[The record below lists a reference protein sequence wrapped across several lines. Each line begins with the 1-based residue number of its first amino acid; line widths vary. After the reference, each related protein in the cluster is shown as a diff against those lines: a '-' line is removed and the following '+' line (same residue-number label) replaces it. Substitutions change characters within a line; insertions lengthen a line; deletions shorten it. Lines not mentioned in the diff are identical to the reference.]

1 MSPTLAGSL
10 RARAGKI
17 ILMEDLISRGV
28 WYVWCVRDEPR
39 ILQPDTS
46 DLISSEK
53 LLLAGMHL
61 MWLLETTECGWITL
75 IER

>member
-10 RARAGKI
+10 WARAGNI
-17 ILMEDLISRGV
+17 ILMVDLISCGV
-28 WYVWCVRDEPR
+28 VCGVYVTEPR

-53 LLLAGMHL
+53 LPLAGMHL
-61 MWLLETTECGWITL
+61 MWLLETTECGWITA

>member
-1 MSPTLAGSL
+1 MRPTLAGSL
-10 RARAGKI
+10 RARTSKI
-17 ILMEDLISRGV
+17 IQMADLISGGV
-28 WYVWCVRDEPR
+28 YVTETG

-61 MWLLETTECGWITL
+61 MWLLETIECGWITV

>member
-1 MSPTLAGSL
+1 MRPTLAGSL
-10 RARAGKI
+10 RARTSKI
-17 ILMEDLISRGV
+17 IQMADLISGGV
-28 WYVWCVRDEPR
+28 YVTETG

-46 DLISSEK
+46 DLISSGK

-61 MWLLETTECGWITL
+61 MWLLETIECGWITV